1 MTNDLYDPA
10 TPGPYPAPEPPV
22 SLPEVKPKPI
32 RRRRLSWLGRL
43 AGNTGLCIVGA
54 CAGLFLL
61 GLWWSASNNDGDA
74 LQFADL
80 TPAYPASITPP
91 AAAPGK
97 PVEQAPRSVLAG
109 DGVWKVGRDFKPGIF
124 QTTVPGDT
132 ALCVVIRSDRDDVEI
147 EKWIAQPR
155 QALVITVAPSDGF
168 TTVSGCGTAW
178 KRVR

>member
-10 TPGPYPAPEPPV
+10 TPGPYPAPEPV
-22 SLPEVKPKPI
+22 I
-32 RRRRLSWLGRL
+32 RRRRFPRLRRFSGDTACVILG
-43 AGNTGLCIVGA
+43 G
-54 CAGLFLL
+54 CAGLLLL
-61 GLWWSASNNDGDA
+61 GLWWSASNNDGDP

-91 AAAPGK
+91 ATHAGK

-109 DGVWKVGRDFKPGIF
+109 DGVWRVGTDFKPGIF
-124 QTTVPGDT
+124 STTVPGDT
-132 ALCVVIRSDRDDVEI
+132 ALCVVIRSDTDDVEI

-155 QALVITVAPSDGF
+155 QALVITVAPSDGY
-168 TTVSGCGTAW
+168 TTVSGCGSTW

>member
-10 TPGPYPAPEPPV
+10 TPGPYPAPKPPV
-22 SLPEVKPKPI
+22 
-32 RRRRLSWLGRL
+32 RRTRWQNLLRVLDTT
-43 AGNTGLCIVGA
+43 AAMIVGA
-54 CAGLFLL
+54 CLGAGLL
-61 GLWWSASNNDGDA
+61 GLWWFASGSDDPGQA
-74 LQFADL
+74 VQFADDR
-80 TPAYPASITPP
+80 PAYPASITAP
-91 AAAPGK
+91 APTAKPGK

-109 DGVWKVGRDFKPGIF
+109 DGVWRVGTDFKPGIF

-178 KRVR
+178 KRVK